1 MNKLFDNNIS
11 LERESHTYNLASN
24 PNLEFTSATT
34 FVGQFFEEF
43 NPLKVATRL
52 VAKSPKYRGMT
63 VEELLQVWRDSA
75 EHGTIVHEEIENNI
89 LNQSPLSERK
99 AIHGINWLNKFK
111 LTSRFEMY
119 PEVIVYSEE
128 LQLCGTIDL
137 LVYDKEKDIYNL
149 MDWKTSKSIS
159 TKSYGNKKGI
169 KPATADL
176 DDTKFNLYSLQL
188 SLYRYLLEEYYGLKI
203 GQHMILHLKEEECIG
218 VHTPYLKN
226 NVLKMV
232 ETRLK

>member
-1 MNKLFDNNIS
+1 MLKHENDKHPNEIIKKTMNDMILKVIKMNK
-11 LERESHTYNLASN
+11 
-24 PNLEFTSATT
+24 
-34 FVGQFFEEF
+34 
-43 NPLKVATRL
+43 
-52 VAKSPKYRGMT
+52 
-63 VEELLQVWRDSA
+63 
-75 EHGTIVHEEIENNI
+75 GTK
-89 LNQSPLSERK
+89 R
-99 AIHGINWLNKFK
+99 
-111 LTSRFEMY
+111 
-119 PEVIVYSEE
+119 
-128 LQLCGTIDL
+128 
-137 LVYDKEKDIYNL
+137 
-149 MDWKTSKSIS
+149 KTSKSIS

-232 ETRLK
+232 GTRLK

>member
-24 PNLEFTSATT
+24 PDLEFTSATT

-75 EHGTIVHEEIENNI
+75 EHGTVVHEEIENNI
-89 LNQSPLSERK
+89 LNQSPLTERK

-169 KPATADL
+169 QPATADL

-188 SLYRYLLEEYYGLKI
+188 SLYRYLLEEYYGFKI